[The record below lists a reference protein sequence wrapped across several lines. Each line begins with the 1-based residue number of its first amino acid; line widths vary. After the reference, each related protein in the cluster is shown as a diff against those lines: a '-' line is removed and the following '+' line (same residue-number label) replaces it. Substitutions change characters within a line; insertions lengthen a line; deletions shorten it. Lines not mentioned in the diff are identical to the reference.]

1 MRDLTI
7 KQKILLDDLHKRLEC
22 RKVEHI
28 SNNDW
33 EKLKEINDTE
43 VLYQNVNYYLDELT
57 SKKLDKYL

>member
-1 MRDLTI
+1 MRDLTN

-43 VLYQNVNYYLDELT
+43 VLYRNVNYYLDELT
-57 SKKLDKYL
+57 NKKLDKYL